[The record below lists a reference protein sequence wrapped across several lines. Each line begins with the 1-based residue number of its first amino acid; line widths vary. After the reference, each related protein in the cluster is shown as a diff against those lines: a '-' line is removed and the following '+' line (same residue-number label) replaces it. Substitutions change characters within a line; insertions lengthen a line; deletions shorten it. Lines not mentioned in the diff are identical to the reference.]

1 MSNIRDEAK
10 EAALT
15 DEEIVGG
22 RVEVF
27 ERAIQPERLTAFLA
41 IHAGLNDRA

>member
-1 MSNIRDEAK
+1 VSNIRDEAK
-10 EAALT
+10 EPALT

-27 ERAIQPERLTAFLA
+27 ERAI
-41 IHAGLNDRA
+41 